1 MRETRCADWDSR
13 NENARGLRCVRG
25 GARRS
30 GAGRRAGPAARLP
43 AGFFRRLRGRVRR
56 DDDVRG
62 GARHSGDVRR
72 RRRAGRVQDGAYVE
86 ISGSRFQKTG
96 QRAFILNGQSFGL
109 GIPLTATLTP
119 IELSLG
125 YRFKL
130 KRHRTVIP
138 YVAGGVGQYHYQET
152 SSGSDPGED
161 LDVTHSGFLAN
172 TGVEFRLHK
181 WVGVSVDAQYTH
193 IPGIFGT
200 GGLSK
205 DAGESDLGGYS
216 ARVKV
221 IDGR

>member
-1 MRETRCADWDSR
+1 MKTLVAFVVFG
-13 NENARGLRCVRG
+13 AALAAAAPVAAQTAPPAYLRGFFVASAEEFAAKTTFAAVLGSSVGTFVGG
-25 GARRS
+25 GAQVV
-30 GAGRRAGPAARLP
+30 
-43 AGFFRRLRGRVRR
+43 FR
-56 DDDVRG
+56 
-62 GARHSGDVRR
+62 
-72 RRRAGRVQDGAYVE
+72 DGAYIE

-119 IELSLG
+119 IELSVG

-130 KRHRTVIP
+130 KRHRTIIP

-161 LDVTHSGFLAN
+161 LDATHSGFLAN

-200 GGLSK
+200 GGVSK
-205 DAGESDLGGYS
+205 DAGESDLGGY
-216 ARVKV
+216 A
-221 IDGR
+221 GRFKIIVGR